1 LISDSFG
8 ELRSAGDVSL
18 CEYTPIVRP
27 CAIPNIVRLS
37 CDSHGVDPPR
47 PYRVRLVADDPPIDG
62 RGMRARPP
70 LSRRFSPMAGS
81 AIAQASGL
89 SKQTGEVMMISTT
102 LIKTAF
108 SVMAICILGQL
119 ALGAAPLVDID

>member
-1 LISDSFG
+1 
-8 ELRSAGDVSL
+8 
-18 CEYTPIVRP
+18 
-27 CAIPNIVRLS
+27 
-37 CDSHGVDPPR
+37 
-47 PYRVRLVADDPPIDG
+47 
-62 RGMRARPP
+62 MRARPP